1 MNKKY
6 KYSLDTSSNKYQC
19 PACGHK
25 TFVLYINNE
34 SGNPIH
40 ETVGRCDRENNCA
53 HHYPP
58 KQYFTDN
65 GIPFDKK
72 REYTPSQKP
81 IYMPNPQ
88 PSHIDED
95 VFEGYLRDYKYNDFI
110 TWLRKLVEL
119 ERTKEAIKRYHIGTY
134 GDGGTVF
141 FQIDLQGKI
150 RAGKIIFFDETGHR
164 RKDIRPP
171 VDWIHNILNL
181 PKPSQCFFGEHL
193 LHDTTKAV
201 AIVESEKT
209 AIVASCYLPDFI
221 WLACGSSNGLDIDKC
236 KCLKGR
242 AVVLYP
248 DAGMF
253 ERWNE
258 KAKELSAICAISVSS
273 LVEKNATEEERK
285 KDFDLADYL
294 EKVPL
299 TAQLETQTPTK
310 TSVPIPQSDP
320 TPTDPTNT
328 TISSKQ

>member
-1 MNKKY
+1 MIKKEY
-6 KYSLDTSSNKYQC
+6 KYGLDTSSNKYQC

-40 ETVGRCDRENNCA
+40 ETVGRCDRENNCSY
-53 HHYPP
+53 HYPP

-95 VFEGYLRDYKYNDFI
+95 VFREYLRNYEKNNFI
-110 TWLRKLVEL
+110 MWLAKLVGVA
-119 ERTKEAIKRYHIGTY
+119 RTKEAIKRYHIGTY
-134 GDGGTVF
+134 PIGTYHSGTVF

-150 RAGKIIFFDETGHR
+150 RAGKIMSYDETGHR
-164 RKDIRPP
+164 CKDTTPQ
-171 VDWIHNILNL
+171 VDWIHSILKL
-181 PKPSQCFFGEHL
+181 PKPSQCFFGEDL
-193 LHDTTKAV
+193 LHDITKTV

-209 AIVASCYLPDFI
+209 AIVASCYLPDYI
-221 WLACGSSNGLDIDKC
+221 WLACGGSYGLDIDKC
-236 KCLKGR
+236 RCLKGR
-242 AVVLYP
+242 TVVLYP
-248 DAGMF
+248 DAGTF
-253 ERWNE
+253 DTWNK

-285 KDFDLADYL
+285 KGFDLADYL
-294 EKVPL
+294 KKIPL
-299 TAQLETQTPTK
+299 AAQIEAPQQ
-310 TSVPIPQSDP
+310 PIVKPHNQ
-320 TPTDPTNT
+320 
-328 TISSKQ
+328 Q